1 MHHLFKLLRI
11 KLLLMKINKTTIIGL
26 IFIIFAGL
34 IFVTDIFNPIIRPI
48 TYLFLMGSS
57 KGKDIMFF
65 GLLGLFLI
73 LPQFIKKDFH
83 PEKYLKISIVVGWVL
98 LICGIIL
105 EIIFRLEMGIK
116 LNTVFCAMSNTMSST
131 SILHTHLLKSILGA
145 IITQIIGPLVQSD
158 INTGVGLYSYVP
170 SFGFLVILLI
180 PILFATLVLAI
191 RNRPWFT
198 GLLLAF
204 FSSCLIIG
212 AIDGGLFGTPA
223 LVGILGLYLVYRNG
237 FYLNYIVYTIL
248 GDKESLEKNEKI
260 QPVYRNRE
268 FKEWR
273 YILNRL
279 LIWFVVIGIVILR
292 FTVAFAGAEPDYYT
306 VDIVNPTGEIDLGN
320 ISEEVIDFDNTTNPN
335 KTTYHI
341 DSSYNEM
348 KLINDLKIHLQ
359 NSCEY
364 YTVSWNAYSYLE
376 G

>member
-1 MHHLFKLLRI
+1 MKL
-11 KLLLMKINKTTIIGL
+11 NKTIIIGL
-26 IFIIFAGL
+26 IFILCSGL
-34 IFVTDIFNPIIRPI
+34 IFITDIFNPIIRPI
-48 TYLFLMGSS
+48 THLFLMGSS

-73 LPQFIKKDFH
+73 IPQFIKKDFQ
-83 PEKYLKISIVVGWVL
+83 PEKYMKISMVIGWVL
-98 LICGIIL
+98 LISGILL
-105 EIIFRLEMGIK
+105 EILFRLQMGIK
-116 LNTVFCAMSNTMSST
+116 FNTVFCAMSNTMSST

-145 IITQIIGPLVQSD
+145 VITQIIGPFVQSD

-170 SFGFLVILLI
+170 SLSFLVILLI
-180 PILFATLVLAI
+180 PVLFITLVLAI

-198 GLLLAF
+198 SLLLAF

-237 FYLNYIVYTIL
+237 FYLNHIVYTLL
-248 GDKESLEKNEKI
+248 GDEKSLEKNEEI
-260 QPVYRNRE
+260 QPVYKNRG
-268 FKEWR
+268 FKQWR
-273 YILNRL
+273 YILNRF
-279 LIWFVVIGIVILR
+279 LIWFVVIGIILLR

-306 VDIVNPTGEIDLGN
+306 VEIANPTGEIDLGN
-320 ISEEVIDFDNTTNPN
+320 ISVEIIDFDNNTNLN

-341 DSSYNEM
+341 DPSYNEM
-348 KLINDLKIHLQ
+348 ELINDLKIPLK

-364 YTVSWNAYSYLE
+364 YTVSWNIYSYLE

>member
-1 MHHLFKLLRI
+1 MKL
-11 KLLLMKINKTTIIGL
+11 NKTTILGL

-34 IFVTDIFNPIIRPI
+34 IFITDVFNPIIRPV

-73 LPQFIKKDFH
+73 IPQFVKKDFDN
-83 PEKYLKISIVVGWVL
+83 EKFLKISLVVGWVL
-98 LICGIIL
+98 LICGILL
-105 EIIFRLEMGIK
+105 EIIFRLQMGIK

-145 IITQIIGPLVQSD
+145 VITQIIGPFVQSN

-170 SFGFLVILLI
+170 SFGFLIILLF
-180 PILFATLVLAI
+180 PILFATLILAI

-198 GLLLAF
+198 RMLLAF

-223 LVGILGLYLVYRNG
+223 LVGILGLYLIYRNG
-237 FYLNYIVYTIL
+237 YYLNHIIYSIL
-248 GDKESLEKNEKI
+248 GDEKSLEKNEEI
-260 QPVYRNRE
+260 QPVYRNRG
-268 FKEWR
+268 FSEWR
-273 YILNRL
+273 YMLNRL
-279 LIWFVVIGIVILR
+279 LIWFVVIGIILLR
-292 FTVAFAGAEPDYYT
+292 ITIAFAGAETDYYT
-306 VDIVNPTGEIDLGN
+306 VDVVNPTDNVDLGSIN
-320 ISEEVIDFDNTTNPN
+320 VKVIDNTTGLN

-348 KLINDLKIHLQ
+348 KLINDLNVPLK

-364 YTVSWNAYSYLE
+364 YTVSWNVYSYLN
-376 G
+376 